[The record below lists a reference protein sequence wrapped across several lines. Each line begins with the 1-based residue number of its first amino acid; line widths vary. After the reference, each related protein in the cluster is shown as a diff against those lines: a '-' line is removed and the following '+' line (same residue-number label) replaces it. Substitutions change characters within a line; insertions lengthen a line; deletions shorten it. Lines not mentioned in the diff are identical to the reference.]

1 MEEKNVK
8 PNTDEIS
15 NEQSENNRLKIV
27 LDQKQAEI
35 DRLNKAIAKYSDTV
49 NRLTVERDAANNA
62 NIEIR
67 NSFYWRL
74 MSPMRK
80 FTQMFKNLISR
91 NPSLMAIFVFLKCF
105 LRHGYKEAIVKY
117 RLCKPMKI
125 KNAEFLHTITPERRK
140 REEAYEFPQKIKIS
154 ILVPLYNTPKQF
166 LVEMIKSVTDQT
178 YKNWELCLADGSDD
192 EHAFVGEYCQSLAKD
207 DSRIVYKKLEKNE
220 GISENT
226 NACIKMASGEY
237 IALFDHDDVLHPSA
251 LFEAMKAICE
261 QGAEYVY
268 TDEATF
274 VGEDLNDIV
283 TYHFK
288 PDFAIDNLLANNYIC
303 HFSVFK
309 ASLLDKV
316 GAFRSKYDGSQDH
329 DLILRLTDAASKVVH
344 VPKLLYFWRSHKNS
358 VAMDINSKTYAI
370 EAGKAAV
377 HDFLESKG
385 YNTIVTSSPVHPTIY
400 RIHFE
405 IKDTPKVSIIIAN
418 KNHINDLSR
427 CVESILNL
435 STYNNYEMIIVDNQS
450 TDEKLFAYYNELEKL
465 ENIKILKY
473 DKPFNY
479 SAINNYAVSQATGD
493 YLLFLNNDTQV
504 ISHNWIEEMLMY
516 AQREDVG
523 AVGAK
528 LYYGNDTIQHGGVI
542 LKFGADRV
550 AGHSHCGSPRSGAGY
565 MGKMFYAQDLSA
577 VTAACMMVPK
587 DVFEKVN
594 GFDETLAVAYND
606 VDLCMKIRE
615 LGKNIVFNPYCELY
629 HYESLSRGRDTEKKN
644 RKRFLEEKKLFLD
657 RWQSVLD
664 KGDPYYNPNL
674 SLDEGYAIDVNKL
687 REE

>member
-1 MEEKNVK
+1 MEEKNVM
-8 PNTDEIS
+8 PNKDEAA

-27 LDQKQAEI
+27 LEQKQAEI
-35 DRLNKAIAKYSDTV
+35 DRLNKSIVKYSDTV
-49 NRLTVERDAANNA
+49 NKLAAERDAANNA

-67 NSFYWRL
+67 SSFYWRL
-74 MSPMRK
+74 MSPMRR
-80 FTQMFKNLISR
+80 FTQMLKNLISR
-91 NPSLMAIFVFLKCF
+91 NQSLMAIFVFLKCF
-105 LRHGYKEAIVKY
+105 LRHGYKQAIVRY
-117 RLCKPMKI
+117 RLCKPVKI
-125 KNAEFLHTITPERRK
+125 KNTEFLHTITPERRK

-192 EHAFVGEYCQSLAKD
+192 EHAFVGEYCRSLAKD
-207 DSRIVYKKLEKNE
+207 DSRIVYKKIEKNE

-261 QGAEYVY
+261 HGAEYVY

-274 VGEDLNDIV
+274 AGENLNDII

-288 PDFAIDNLLANNYIC
+288 PDFAPDNLLANNYIC

-316 GAFRSKYDGSQDH
+316 GVFRSKYDGSQDH
-329 DLILRLTDAASKVVH
+329 DLILRLTDAASKVYH
-344 VPKLLYFWRSHKNS
+344 VRKLLYFWRSHKNS

-370 EAGKAAV
+370 EAGKSAV

-385 YNTIVTSSPVHPTIY
+385 YNVVVTSSAAHPTIY
-400 RIHFE
+400 RLQYE
-405 IKDTPKVSIIIAN
+405 LNGTPKISVIIPN
-418 KNHINDLSR
+418 KNHLSDLIH
-427 CVESILNL
+427 CVESILNF
-435 STYNNYEMIIVDNQS
+435 STYTNYEIIIVDNQS
-450 TDEKLFAYYNELEKL
+450 DDENLFNYYTELEKL
-465 ENIKILKY
+465 GNVRVLKY

-479 SAINNYAVSQATGD
+479 SAINNYAVSQATGE
-493 YLLFLNNDTQV
+493 YLLFLNNDTQI
-504 ISHNWIEEMLMY
+504 ISNNWMEEMLMY
-516 AQREDVG
+516 AQRGDVG
-523 AVGAK
+523 AVGGK
-528 LYYGNDTIQHGGVI
+528 LFYANDTVQHGGVI
-542 LKFGADRV
+542 LKLGEDRV
-550 AGHSHCGSPRSGAGY
+550 AGHSHFGCPRNNPGY
-565 MGKMFYAQDLSA
+565 MGKMFYSQDVSA

-594 GFDETLAVAYND
+594 GFDEELAVAYND
-606 VDLCMKIRE
+606 IDFCLKIRE
-615 LGKNIVFNPYCELY
+615 LGKLIVFTPYCELY
-629 HYESLSRGRDTEKKN
+629 HYESLSRGKDTEKKN
-644 RKRFLEEKKLFLD
+644 RERFIEEKKLFLD

-674 SLDEGYAIDVNKL
+674 SLDEGYAVDVDKL

>member
-1 MEEKNVK
+1 MEEKNVM
-8 PNTDEIS
+8 PNKDEAV

-27 LDQKQAEI
+27 LEQKQAEI
-35 DRLNKAIAKYSDTV
+35 DRLNKSIVKYSDTV
-49 NRLTVERDAANNA
+49 NKLAAERDAANNA

-67 NSFYWRL
+67 SSFYWRL
-74 MSPMRK
+74 MSPMRR
-80 FTQMFKNLISR
+80 FTQMLKNLISR
-91 NPSLMAIFVFLKCF
+91 NQSLMAIFVFLKCF
-105 LRHGYKEAIVKY
+105 LRHGYKQAIVRY
-117 RLCKPMKI
+117 RLCKPVKI
-125 KNAEFLHTITPERRK
+125 KNTEFLHTITPERRK

-192 EHAFVGEYCQSLAKD
+192 EHAFVGEYCRSLAKD

-261 QGAEYVY
+261 HGAEYVY

-274 VGEDLNDIV
+274 AGENLNDII

-288 PDFAIDNLLANNYIC
+288 PDFAPDNLLANNYIC

-316 GAFRSKYDGSQDH
+316 GVFRSKYDGSQDH
-329 DLILRLTDAASKVVH
+329 DLILRLTDAASKVYH
-344 VPKLLYFWRSHKNS
+344 VRKLLYFWRSHKNS

-370 EAGKAAV
+370 EAGKSAV

-385 YNTIVTSSPVHPTIY
+385 YNVVVTSSAAHPTIY
-400 RIHFE
+400 RLQYE
-405 IKDTPKVSIIIAN
+405 LNGTPKISVIIPN
-418 KNHINDLSR
+418 KNHLSDLIH
-427 CVESILNL
+427 CVESILNF
-435 STYNNYEMIIVDNQS
+435 STYTNYEIIIVDNQS
-450 TDEKLFAYYNELEKL
+450 DDENLFNYYTELEKL
-465 ENIKILKY
+465 GNVRVLKY

-479 SAINNYAVSQATGD
+479 SAINNYAVSQATGE
-493 YLLFLNNDTQV
+493 YLLFLNNDTQI
-504 ISHNWIEEMLMY
+504 ISNNWMEEMLMY
-516 AQREDVG
+516 AQRGDVG
-523 AVGAK
+523 AVGGK
-528 LYYGNDTIQHGGVI
+528 LFYANDTVQHGGVI
-542 LKFGADRV
+542 LKLGEDRV
-550 AGHSHCGSPRSGAGY
+550 AGHSHFGCPRNNPGY
-565 MGKMFYAQDLSA
+565 MGKMFYSQDVSA

-594 GFDETLAVAYND
+594 GFDEELAVAYND
-606 VDLCMKIRE
+606 IDFCLKIRE
-615 LGKNIVFNPYCELY
+615 LGKLIVFTPYCELY
-629 HYESLSRGRDTEKKN
+629 HYESLSRGKDTEKKN
-644 RKRFLEEKKLFLD
+644 RERFIEEKKLFLD

-674 SLDEGYAIDVNKL
+674 SLDEGYAVDVDKL